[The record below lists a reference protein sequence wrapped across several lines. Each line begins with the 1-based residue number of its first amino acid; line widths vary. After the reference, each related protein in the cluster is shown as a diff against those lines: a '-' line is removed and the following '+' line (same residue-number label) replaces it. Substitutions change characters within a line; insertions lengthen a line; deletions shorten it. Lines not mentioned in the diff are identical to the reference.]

1 MLEKRGNERNLVL
14 NRGECHAQEE
24 VEPEQR
30 AAKFINSKIK
40 CCRPCKTSSIEQHKV
55 AGKKAT
61 RAKLGK
67 LNIQQLSSAEEKRAS
82 LKRGFQ
88 L

>member
-1 MLEKRGNERNLVL
+1 MLTC
-14 NRGECHAQEE
+14 GESHAQEE
-24 VEPEQR
+24 LEPEQR
-30 AAKFINSKIK
+30 DAKFINSKIK
-40 CCRPCKTSSIEQHKV
+40 YCGPYKAYSIEQNKV

-61 RAKLGK
+61 RAKLWK